1 MRRKGREGRGWKE
14 KGREKRED
22 GRRERRRD

>member
-1 MRRKGREGRGWKE
+1 MRRKGGEGRGWKE